1 MSRCLRACEETSTRP
16 VFSTEG
22 MHSPAPRPQSGFAG
36 TTPPPAPRRGRR
48 GGLRV
53 CEYSR
58 VLGTDRLLIPALCI
72 LLLAPV
78 ACRRGEAPANR
89 AASPVTP
96 TQPAAAEQGVAER
109 ERAVVE
115 REASV
120 AQREAALAPPTAAL
134 PSSSPAPRRPRAEP
148 TAAPHVTA
156 PPPAPVPT
164 ESPTPRPLVELVVPA
179 GTAHGLEFASP
190 IASDTVAAGSVF
202 ATTVTADI
210 HVGRALAIPAGS
222 EVLGTVTEAV
232 PAKRI
237 GGQARLA
244 LSFTH
249 LRLATGETIPI
260 AATFAEAAKS
270 QTGKDAATIGG
281 SAAGGAI
288 LGRVIDRGD
297 RTRGTVL
304 GAVVGGAIGTAIA
317 AQTPGEEVRIAAGTV
332 IEVRLT
338 APVTVPE

>member
-1 MSRCLRACEETSTRP
+1 MSRYRRACACSRAL
-16 VFSTEG
+16 VF
-22 MHSPAPRPQSGFAG
+22 
-36 TTPPPAPRRGRR
+36 
-48 GGLRV
+48 
-53 CEYSR
+53 
-58 VLGTDRLLIPALCI
+58 DRWLIPALCI
-72 LLLAPV
+72 LLLVPA

-89 AASPVTP
+89 AVSPVTP
-96 TQPAAAEQGVAER
+96 TQPVVAETSLAER

-115 REASV
+115 REANV
-120 AQREAALAPPTAAL
+120 AEREAALAPPTAA
-134 PSSSPAPRRPRAEP
+134 PPPSSPAPRRPRAEP
-148 TAAPHVTA
+148 TAAPDVTA

-164 ESPTPRPLVELVVPA
+164 ESPTPRPPVELVVPA
-179 GTAHGLEFASP
+179 GTALSLEFASP

-210 HVGRALAIPAGS
+210 HAGRALAIPAGS

-232 PAKRI
+232 PAKKI

-281 SAAGGAI
+281 AAAGGAI

>member
-1 MSRCLRACEETSTRP
+1 
-16 VFSTEG
+16 
-22 MHSPAPRPQSGFAG
+22 
-36 TTPPPAPRRGRR
+36 
-48 GGLRV
+48 
-53 CEYSR
+53 
-58 VLGTDRLLIPALCI
+58 LLISALCI
-72 LLLAPV
+72 LLLAPI
-78 ACRRGEAPANR
+78 ACRRGEAPTDP

-96 TQPAAAEQGVAER
+96 TRPAAAVQGLAER
-109 ERAVVE
+109 ERAVAE

-120 AQREAALAPPTAAL
+120 AQREAALAPPTAA
-134 PSSSPAPRRPRAEP
+134 PAHSSPAPRRPRVEP
-148 TAAPHVTA
+148 IAAPQATA

-164 ESPTPRPLVELVVPA
+164 ESPTPRPPVELVVPA
-179 GTAHGLEFASP
+179 GTALALEFAAP
-190 IASDTVAAGSVF
+190 IASNTVAAGSVF
-202 ATTVTADI
+202 AATVTNDVY
-210 HVGRALAIPAGS
+210 VGRALAIPAGT

-232 PAKRI
+232 PAKKI

-260 AATFAEAAKS
+260 AATFAEAAKN

-281 SAAGGAI
+281 SAAGGAV
-288 LGRVIDRGD
+288 LGRVIDHGD